1 MDLSSKRVED
11 TGFEPET
18 TIHRKKISTFL
29 RHLLVGTQILLI
41 RETFGATN
49 IACQNKKYYLSE
61 LQTLLVR
68 ATLVHILLVR
78 ATNIACQSFTY

>member
-18 TIHRKKISTFL
+18 TIHRKKFSTFL

-68 ATLVHILLVR
+68 ATHIGG
-78 ATNIACQSFTY
+78 